1 MTEANALS
9 AFEPALKGRLEKRCC
24 GEATCSNGGSYQQST
39 DSFLPTSGRGRISM
53 KQIAKR
59 AALAAMTTLAVTA
72 SLTAV
77 TATDAF
83 ATNQVDCGRSDFV
96 QVTSH
101 QAGHSDTDL
110 CFANAG
116 TISLPGNSWITRI
129 STGDNRV
136 QWFGDAAWQP
146 ADGINKWTVM
156 TWPNHPGGV
165 SASWI
170 RIL

>member
-1 MTEANALS
+1 MKHIVKRAASATATTLALTAALS
-9 AFEPALKGRLEKRCC
+9 AVSAP
-24 GEATCSNGGSYQQST
+24 S
-39 DSFLPTSGRGRISM
+39 
-53 KQIAKR
+53 
-59 AALAAMTTLAVTA
+59 
-72 SLTAV
+72 
-77 TATDAF
+77 AF
-83 ATNQVDCGRSDFV
+83 AINEVDCGRSDFV

-101 QAGHSDTDL
+101 QPGHGDTDL
-110 CFANAG
+110 CLANAG
-116 TISLPGNSWITRI
+116 VFPLPGNSWITRI
-129 STGDNRV
+129 STGNNRV

>member
-1 MTEANALS
+1 
-9 AFEPALKGRLEKRCC
+9 
-24 GEATCSNGGSYQQST
+24 
-39 DSFLPTSGRGRISM
+39 M
-53 KQIAKR
+53 KQTVKR
-59 AALAAMTTLAVTA
+59 AVLAATTTVSVTA
-72 SLTAV
+72 SLTAL
-77 TATDAF
+77 TATSAS

-101 QAGHSDTDL
+101 QAGHGDTDL

-116 TISLPGNSWITRI
+116 VISLPGNSWITRI
-129 STGDNRV
+129 STGNNRV

-146 ADGINKWTVM
+146 AAGINKWTVM

-170 RIL
+170 QIL